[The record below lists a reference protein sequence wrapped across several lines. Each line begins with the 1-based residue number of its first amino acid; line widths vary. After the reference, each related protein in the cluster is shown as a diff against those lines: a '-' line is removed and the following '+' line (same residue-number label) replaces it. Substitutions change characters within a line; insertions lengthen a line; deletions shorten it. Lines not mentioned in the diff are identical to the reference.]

1 MKRKGKVDFIIMGSH
16 SEKNVKE
23 KNKNKYMFSRLNSN
37 KLYSVFWIVLDI
49 SNMAQIYIKKNYK
62 VLFHNY

>member
-1 MKRKGKVDFIIMGSH
+1 MGSH

-23 KNKNKYMFSRLNSN
+23 KNKNKYMFSLLNSN
-37 KLYSVFWIVLDI
+37 KLYSIFWIVLDI